1 MRFLARLNQYLLI
14 MGIPGL
20 LVISFLDSAAVPMP
34 GGPDAVILLLAW
46 RRPAMIYLIVL
57 AATIGSMLGC
67 LILYGIGRKGGEKA
81 LARFNPGKIAWI
93 ERKMQE
99 YGTLAVIAAVLAP
112 PPFPTKP
119 VILMAGM
126 LRTGI
131 PWRKVWRQSSTS
143 VEGPLSDHLPHS
155 DWRNPAV
162 CPDPKIARQDDV
174 RQHLTVLGLHFR
186 HVQKL
191 SHRHYLPII
200 DKGFFWALS
209 SERYRKLVAERPE
222 VQTNLRELFRWWR
235 RTSRSGN

>member
-1 MRFLARLNQYLLI
+1 

-67 LILYGIGRKGGEKA
+67 LILYSIGRKGGEKA
-81 LARFNPGKIAWI
+81 LSRFNPDKVAWI

-99 YGTLAVIAAVLAP
+99 YGTLAVIAAVIAP

-126 LRTGI
+126 LRTGKLRFI
-131 PWRKVWRQSSTS
+131 AGVFIGRLIRYSFVAYLGAKFGDNAAQILKS
-143 VEGPLSDHLPHS
+143 HY
-155 DWRNPAV
+155 PA
-162 CPDPKIARQDDV
+162 IS
-174 RQHLTVLGLHFR
+174 LILIGGILLFVLF
-186 HVQKL
+186 
-191 SHRHYLPII
+191 
-200 DKGFFWALS
+200 
-209 SERYRKLVAERPE
+209 RKLRG
-222 VQTNLRELFRWWR
+222 R
-235 RTSRSGN
+235 RTSESL